1 MQGAIDTL
9 KNSLAIYQEERFLLV
24 GVASTLLSMSAFLLF
39 SLPWTWVAYKDPE
52 SLRKFRVQGRE
63 FPIKRWFW
71 PSLGRFLVNGF
82 LSFLSLV
89 LVWPLIRNLPG
100 IHTGELPPWYV
111 MVGQIAFFIVLDD
124 FLYYWMH
131 RTLHTRWLY
140 KHVHSVHHRITTPFA
155 LTGNYMHAVEFIL
168 TSTLVL
174 IGPSLVG
181 AHVVTLWI
189 WVVFRQFEAA
199 DGHSGYD
206 VPWNPGLLVPFYKG
220 PAYHDFHHRRFFGNY
235 AGFFA
240 YLDKLFGGTY
250 SKGYEEYRRAHSHHP
265 PAESEP
271 PPAAPA
277 AAAVQ
282 PKP

>member
-24 GVASTLLSMSAFLLF
+24 GVASTLLSMGAFLLF

-52 SLRKFRVQGRE
+52 GLRKYRVQGRE

-111 MVGQIAFFIVLDD
+111 VVGQIAFFIVLDD

-131 RTLHTRWLY
+131 RALHTRWLY
-140 KHVHSVHHRITTPFA
+140 KHVHAVHHRITTPFA
-155 LTGNYMHAVEFIL
+155 LTGNYMHAVEFVL

-174 IGPSLVG
+174 TGPSLVG

-265 PAESEP
+265 PIEP
-271 PPAAPA
+271 EPAPAAQ

-282 PKP
+282 PKS

>member
-1 MQGAIDTL
+1 MDGALETL
-9 KNSLAIYQEERFLLV
+9 NGLLAIYQEERFFY
-24 GVASTLLSMSAFLLF
+24 VAVCSALLSIGAFLLF
-39 SLPWTWVAYKDPE
+39 ALPWTWVAWKDPV
-52 SLRKFRVQGRE
+52 SLRKYRVQGRE
-63 FPIKRWFW
+63 LPVKRWFL
-71 PSLGRFLVNGF
+71 PSLGRFAVNNV
-82 LSFLSLV
+82 LSFGGMLLA
-89 LVWPLIRNLPG
+89 WPLIRSLPG
-100 IHTGELPPWYV
+100 IHLGPLPPWYV
-111 MVGQIAFFIVLDD
+111 MGGQVVFFIILDD

-140 KHVHSVHHRITTPFA
+140 KHVHSVHHRITAPFA
-155 LTGNYMHAVEFIL
+155 LTGNYMHALEFVW

-189 WVVFRQFEAA
+189 WIVFRQFEAA

-206 VPWNPGLLVPFYKG
+206 VPWNPGLLFPFYKG

-250 SKGYEEYRRAHSHHP
+250 SKGYEDYRRARP
-265 PAESEP
+265 EGVAPGVEPEPQLP
-271 PPAAPA
+271 PPS
-277 AAAVQ
+277 Q
-282 PKP
+282 P

>member
-1 MQGAIDTL
+1 MHGAIDAL
-9 KNSLAIYQEERFLLV
+9 VSSLEIYREERFLLV
-24 GVASTLLSMSAFLLF
+24 GAASTLLSMTSFLLF
-39 SLPWTWVAYKDPE
+39 ALPWTWVAHKNPE
-52 SLRKFRVQGRE
+52 SLKKYRVQGRD
-63 FPIKRWFW
+63 FPIQRWFW
-71 PSLGRFLVNGF
+71 PSLGRFLVNGS

-89 LVWPLIRNLPG
+89 LVWPLIRDLPG
-100 IHTGELPPWYV
+100 IHAGVLPPWYV
-111 MVGQIAFFIVLDD
+111 MVAQIAFFIVLDD

-155 LTGNYMHAVEFIL
+155 LTGNYMHAVEFVW

-181 AHVVTLWI
+181 AHVVTLWLWI
-189 WVVFRQFEAA
+189 VFRQFEAA

-250 SKGYEEYRRAHSHHP
+250 SKGYEEYRRAHAHPP
-265 PAESEP
+265 PAEPE
-271 PPAAPA
+271 APA
-277 AAAVQ
+277 TGPSPAAVQ
-282 PKP
+282 PEP